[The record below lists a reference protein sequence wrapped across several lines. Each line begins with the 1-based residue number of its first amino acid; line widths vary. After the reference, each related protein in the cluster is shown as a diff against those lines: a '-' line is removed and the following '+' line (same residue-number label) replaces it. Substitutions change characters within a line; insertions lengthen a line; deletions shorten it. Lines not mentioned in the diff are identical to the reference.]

1 MELLVTYDVNTET
14 EEGKRRLR
22 RVACVCEG
30 FGQRVQKSVFEC
42 KLSEGDVERLIH
54 RLVREAD
61 LKQDSVRLYRLRE
74 PRRKYLKVLGREVR
88 FELDGPLTL

>member
-22 RVACVCEG
+22 RVAHVCEG

-54 RLVREAD
+54 RLVKEAD
-61 LKQDSVRLYRLRE
+61 LEQDSLRLYRLRE
-74 PRRKYLKVLGREVR
+74 PRRKYLTVLGREVP